1 MKINNNDPIENKER
15 EQDDAIDDVYTKNQE
30 IKKAI
35 MGCII
40 VVVIIICIN
49 TVAVSVKAVV
59 KAWQKVQAVKAEV
72 SLDELEIELKE
83 KYVKEKLNIHNIAD
97 ENFKKTYPTLEEL
110 TTTGGVKIPTF
121 YKYTQ
126 YENVTSYEHVN
137 ETNEMVTDEFVIK
150 LHYDKISKVDLK
162 IYTNALMQKEGYEE
176 VKKTFNKRI
185 YKREEPREDKKL
197 YTYVII
203 EKNCITYGIM
213 SEEL

>member
-1 MKINNNDPIENKER
+1 M
-15 EQDDAIDDVYTKNQE
+15 
-30 IKKAI
+30 
-35 MGCII
+35 
-40 VVVIIICIN
+40 
-49 TVAVSVKAVV
+49 
-59 KAWQKVQAVKAEV
+59 
-72 SLDELEIELKE
+72 
-83 KYVKEKLNIHNIAD
+83 
-97 ENFKKTYPTLEEL
+97 
-110 TTTGGVKIPTF
+110 
-121 YKYTQ
+121 
-126 YENVTSYEHVN
+126 N